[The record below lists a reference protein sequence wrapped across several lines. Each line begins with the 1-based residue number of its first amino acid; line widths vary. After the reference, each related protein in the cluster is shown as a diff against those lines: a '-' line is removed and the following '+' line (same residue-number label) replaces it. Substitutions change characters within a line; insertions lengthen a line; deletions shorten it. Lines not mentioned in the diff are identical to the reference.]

1 MGLAGKHPDSD
12 LSNEENMEQYIKI
25 GDYQKFMAERF
36 YKTGDRMQFN
46 EMINYL
52 AVNHML
58 LSRIP
63 AQTVPKWDET
73 TSTEDFNKII
83 DSYYLVVTPSPNTY
97 TVTEN
102 AIIPVSRDVFVIRH
116 PRFTRPSSHA
126 HNYFELDYVVNGS
139 CEFYFNGEL
148 HRMKAGEMC
157 IIAPGSDH
165 DITINDEDST
175 VYCIMIRKS
184 TFNTSF
190 FSLLSR
196 KDLLAQF
203 FRTILQ
209 DESKENYLQFFT
221 GESRIIE
228 NCLRHAFVECNN
240 SDDYSNS
247 CCINWINLMLTELLR
262 NYSKT
267 IQFHDYKMGTDF
279 SLILQYIE
287 HNYQTLTLQ
296 SLAEFFHYSEPHL
309 STLIKQ
315 NTGCNFTALI
325 KQLRLSNAR
334 NYLLNTNMKISEIA
348 DHVGYNS
355 ADHFSRVFRNEYKV
369 SPAIYRQEN
378 SKTDNFIPFMEE

>member
-1 MGLAGKHPDSD
+1 MD
-12 LSNEENMEQYIKI
+12 QYIKI
-25 GDYQKFMAERF
+25 GDYQKFMTERF
-36 YKTGDRMQFN
+36 RKTGDRMQFN
-46 EMINYL
+46 ELINYL
-52 AVNHML
+52 SVNHL
-58 LSRIP
+58 LLPEMPTLS
-63 AQTVPKWDET
+63 VPEWNEN
-73 TSTEDFNKII
+73 TSTEDFNKVI
-83 DSYYLVVTPSPNTY
+83 DSYYLVVTPTPSSY

-102 AIIPVSRDVFVIRH
+102 AIIPTSRDVFIIRH

-126 HNYFELDYVVNGS
+126 HNYFELDYVVDGACTFS
-139 CEFYFNGEL
+139 FNGET
-148 HRMKAGEMC
+148 HEMKTGEMC

-165 DITINDEDST
+165 DITINDDEST

-184 TFNTSF
+184 TFNANF

-209 DESKENYLQFFT
+209 DTSKENYLQFFT
-221 GESRIIE
+221 GENKVIE
-228 NCLRHAFVECNN
+228 NYLRHALIECYN

-247 CCINWINLMLTELLR
+247 SCINWINLMLTELLR

-315 NTGCNFTALI
+315 NTGYNFTALI
-325 KQLRLSNAR
+325 KQLRLANAKD
-334 NYLLNTNMKISEIA
+334 YLLNTNMKISEIA

-355 ADHFSRVFRNEYKV
+355 ADHFSRVFRSEYNV
-369 SPAIYRQEN
+369 SPAIYRQEHVQGD
-378 SKTDNFIPFMEE
+378 TFVPFKEE